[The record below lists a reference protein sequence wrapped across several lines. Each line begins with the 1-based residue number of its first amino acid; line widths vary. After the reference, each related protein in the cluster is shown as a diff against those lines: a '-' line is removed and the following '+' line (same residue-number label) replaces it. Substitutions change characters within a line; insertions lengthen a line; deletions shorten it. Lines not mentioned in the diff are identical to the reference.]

1 MNKKPIDYQRNN
13 ISFFGKYYNIIIK
26 GELSMNKDEIIFNQ
40 LCNVYDKYKKK
51 YNITLSML
59 IRLYIEYSKKTGSES
74 VIIFEKNYF
83 LQSIDKVKKKNM
95 MTKCR
100 KKIIGLKSRFN
111 WSFLKKFG
119 IRFDIKKI
127 VEGIYGIKCRKMRK

>member
-1 MNKKPIDYQRNN
+1 MNK
-13 ISFFGKYYNIIIK
+13 
-26 GELSMNKDEIIFNQ
+26 KDEIIFNQ

-59 IRLYIEYSKKTGSES
+59 ICLYIEYSKKTGSES

-111 WSFLKKFG
+111 WALFKKFG
-119 IRFDIKKI
+119 IRFDIKK
-127 VEGIYGIKCRKMRK
+127 

>member
-1 MNKKPIDYQRNN
+1 
-13 ISFFGKYYNIIIK
+13 
-26 GELSMNKDEIIFNQ
+26 
-40 LCNVYDKYKKK
+40 
-51 YNITLSML
+51 ML

-119 IRFDIKKI
+119 IRFDIKK
-127 VEGIYGIKCRKMRK
+127 

>member
-1 MNKKPIDYQRNN
+1 
-13 ISFFGKYYNIIIK
+13 
-26 GELSMNKDEIIFNQ
+26 MNKDEIIFNQ

-59 IRLYIEYSKKTGSES
+59 IRLYIEYSKKTGNES

-83 LQSIDKVKKKNM
+83 LQSTDKVKKKSM

-111 WSFLKKFG
+111 WSLFKKFG
-119 IRFDIKKI
+119 IRFDIKK
-127 VEGIYGIKCRKMRK
+127 